1 VSTPSVFRGRFRCP
15 VNSIVQGGIMA
26 QVQLRLSRETLEKL
40 DRWVSEGKFKSRSD
54 AVRTIISFYEERER
68 TREFLKMLM
77 KRSEEA
83 RKHPESLVSL
93 EEV

>member
-1 VSTPSVFRGRFRCP
+1 
-15 VNSIVQGGIMA
+15 MA

-54 AVRTIISFYEERER
+54 AVKTIISFYEERER

-83 RKHPESLVSL
+83 RKHPESLASL
-93 EEV
+93 EEVSGPS

>member
-1 VSTPSVFRGRFRCP
+1 
-15 VNSIVQGGIMA
+15 MA

-54 AVRTIISFYEERER
+54 AVRTIIGFYEEQER

-77 KRSEEA
+77 KRSEQA
-83 RKHPESLVSL
+83 RKHPESPVSH